1 MHVAAWIYIYFK
13 IERESKIPIINKMS
27 KHFGSRPIASFL
39 VIVAAMMM
47 VAIQE
52 GPLFVPIAR
61 AFTRPT
67 PLVHR
72 HDDRSVVPTL
82 TTSLAMSM
90 DKKNKFNKQRDL
102 AEKMAQAKRQR
113 EGSDD
118 GSSSNTIS
126 SSSSSADSSSFTSSS
141 SLSAAEEIKLRNDR
155 KRFADLLENSPLAG
169 GGGGNDMGR
178 GFYLTVEQEN
188 ENANAVYKGVLRLY
202 EGDTAPITPFAEL
215 LCIESGE
222 PIGEGGMLRL
232 LPWEGSANNKS
243 SYVDDYLVIIADPR
257 PKSIE
262 LRTAMRRITDTLEST
277 VLEKVV
283 IINTD
288 TPAENRRLM
297 KKNYNDKDAKFRIL
311 CDENMEWMREYT
323 ALGEKVCLNLQL
335 VVVMFVVLLLNNLH
349 E

>member
-1 MHVAAWIYIYFK
+1 
-13 IERESKIPIINKMS
+13 
-27 KHFGSRPIASFL
+27 
-39 VIVAAMMM
+39 
-47 VAIQE
+47 
-52 GPLFVPIAR
+52 
-61 AFTRPT
+61 
-67 PLVHR
+67 
-72 HDDRSVVPTL
+72 
-82 TTSLAMSM
+82 M

-126 SSSSSADSSSFTSSS
+126 SSSSSDSSSFTS

-155 KRFADLLENSPLAG
+155 KRFADMLENSLLA
-169 GGGGNDMGR
+169 GGGGNDMDK

-188 ENANAVYKGVLRLY
+188 ENANAVYKGILRLY

-222 PIGEGGMLRL
+222 PIGNGGMLRL

-243 SYVDDYLVIIADPR
+243 SIDDDYLIIITDPR
-257 PKSIE
+257 PRSIE

-277 VLEKVV
+277 ILEKVV

-288 TPAENRRLM
+288 TPAENRRLL
-297 KKNYNDKDAKFRIL
+297 KKNFGDKDVKFRIF

-323 ALGEKVCLNLQL
+323 ALGEKVCLNLQF
-335 VVVMFVVLLLNNLH
+335 VVVVVVVLLLNICKNNLYSH
-349 E
+349 HDLIVSLIFPLPPLTPFPIFEQRFSMTMFVLKDGRVEKIARDVDAELLPMVVKNSLRNI

>member
-1 MHVAAWIYIYFK
+1 
-13 IERESKIPIINKMS
+13 MS

-39 VIVAAMMM
+39 VTVAAMMM

-126 SSSSSADSSSFTSSS
+126 SSGSSSDSSSFTSS

-169 GGGGNDMGR
+169 GGGGNDMER

-202 EGDTAPITPFAEL
+202 EGDAAPITPFAEL